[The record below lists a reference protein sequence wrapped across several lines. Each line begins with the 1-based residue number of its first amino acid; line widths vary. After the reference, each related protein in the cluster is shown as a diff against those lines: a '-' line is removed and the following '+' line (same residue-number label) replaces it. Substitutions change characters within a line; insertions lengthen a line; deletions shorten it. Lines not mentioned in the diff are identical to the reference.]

1 MIPAVLF
8 THEIYD
14 EIRPGAQRSAAV
26 VVPLVQR
33 IVAAQRVVD
42 VGGGEGW
49 WAAAF
54 AAEGANAVCIDNPT
68 PSLVAPGVQHVEQDL
83 SLGLPREL
91 GGFDLAVCLEVV
103 EHVDATIGDRLV
115 ADLCEIAPSIL
126 FSAAIPGQGGHGH
139 VNEQWPGYWVKRFAN
154 VGYRCSGAL
163 RWTFWEDEAVE
174 PWYRQNLLFVTRESE
189 AYAELFATPLT
200 EPWPVVHPGT
210 FRNATGT

>member
-1 MIPAVLF
+1 VLF
-8 THEIYD
+8 TDEIYD

-54 AAEGANAVCIDNPT
+54 AAEGATAVCIDNPT
-68 PSLVAPGVQHVEQDL
+68 PSLLAPGVRHVEHEL
-83 SLGLPREL
+83 SHRLPREL
-91 GGFDLAVCLEVV
+91 GEFDLAVCLEVV
-103 EHVDATIGDRLV
+103 EHVDVAIGDRLV
-115 ADLCEIAPSIL
+115 AALCEIAPSIL

-139 VNEQWPGYWVKRFAN
+139 VNEQWPEYWVERFAGA
-154 VGYRCSGAL
+154 GYRCSGAL
-163 RWTFWEDEAVE
+163 RWTFWDNDAVE

-189 AYAELFATPLT
+189 RYPELFGTPLA
-200 EPWPVVHPGT
+200 EPWPVVHPWT
-210 FRNATGT
+210 FRNATGS